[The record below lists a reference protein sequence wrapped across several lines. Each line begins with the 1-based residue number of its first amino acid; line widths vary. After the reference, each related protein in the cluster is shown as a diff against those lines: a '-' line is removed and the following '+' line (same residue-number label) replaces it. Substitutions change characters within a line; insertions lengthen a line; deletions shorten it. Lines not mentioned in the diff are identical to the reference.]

1 MTIPVAA
8 KLVDLGNL
16 VVAKGANFL
25 LTLLIFGLVSGGL
38 DAGQF
43 ANFGYWWS
51 IAIMVGGVLLGG
63 LSSGLIR
70 VVSVRGSLAHL
81 RTVATR
87 SATGSAVAL
96 AGIAG
101 LALFWPSQRE
111 LFILCGGVAAFGIV
125 FQLQTSVLALLR
137 AATATRANAVAS
149 ALVVILVPAVLWA
162 TLGSRRDLQ
171 RIFICLAVAFIV
183 GTVAASVTTRQAFGS
198 MLTPRADLPQRDPL
212 FLSSVGSFTAIN
224 VFSYA
229 SLNIDFTL
237 FKWMQTPDDFAV
249 MATGKI
255 FFERFLLPALL
266 VIAGAFSLSV
276 LRYSNPASLE
286 TGNTARVEIRV
297 RPRYVA
303 VAGAVGGG
311 AVLGYLWFVT
321 SIRGDARSLPIGV
334 VACIA
339 AGYMV
344 YAFNAVLFDVLVVR
358 RGPGAV
364 VRHVAGFLLL
374 CLMSQAAAIH
384 FFGMAGWAVGW
395 FLFNIAVLAILVR
408 DGVYPL
414 SRDRE

>member
-1 MTIPVAA
+1 MNITFSA
-8 KLVDLGNL
+8 KLVDVANL

-38 DAGQF
+38 DSGQF

-51 IAIMVGGVLLGG
+51 IAIMIGGVLLGG

-81 RTVATR
+81 RNAATR
-87 SATGSAVAL
+87 SATGFAVAL

-101 LALFWPSQRE
+101 LGMLWPSQRG
-111 LFILCGGVAAFGIV
+111 LLVLCAGVAAFGIV

-137 AATATRANAVAS
+137 AAVATRANAVAS
-149 ALVVILVPAVLWA
+149 AVVVILVPAVLWA
-162 TLGSRRDLQ
+162 TLGSRRDLP
-171 RIFICLAVAFIV
+171 RIFLCLAVAFIA
-183 GTVAASVTTRQAFGS
+183 GTIAASVMTRQALGS
-198 MLTPRADLPQRDPL
+198 MLTPRADLPEPDPL

-237 FKWMQTPDDFAV
+237 FKWMQPPDDFAV

-276 LRYSNPASLE
+276 LRYSNPASL
-286 TGNTARVEIRV
+286 GSGKTARAEIRV

-303 VAGAVGGG
+303 LAGTVGVG
-311 AVLGYLWFVT
+311 AVLGYLWFVN
-321 SIRGDARSLPIGV
+321 SIRGDARSLPIGW
-334 VACIA
+334 VACVTT
-339 AGYMV
+339 GYMI
-344 YAFNAVLFDVLVVR
+344 YAFNAVLLDVLVVR

-374 CLMSQAAAIH
+374 CLVSQAAAIRY
-384 FFGMAGWAVGW
+384 FGMAGWAVCW
-395 FLFNIAVLAILVR
+395 FLFNIVVLTILVR